1 MYHINFD
8 KLYFH
13 FPLVQIFNFPYNV
26 FFDLCVI
33 YKVLFNGQLFFY
45 KGKQAIQQR
54 YGNLFG
60 KFVILMQKN
69 NSPPKKKLNYSLL
82 PHRKINTEYIID
94 INVNHK
100 SIQLLEENK
109 GEKSLWPRL
118 YKEFLDFTPK
128 VQSIMGK
135 KKINKYGFIKI

>member
-1 MYHINFD
+1 MASCFFTKEN
-8 KLYFH
+8 K
-13 FPLVQIFNFPYNV
+13 QFNK
-26 FFDLCVI
+26 DMVI
-33 YKVLFNGQLFFY
+33 YLE
-45 KGKQAIQQR
+45 
-54 YGNLFG
+54 NLSSLC
-60 KFVILMQKN
+60 KKTT
-69 NSPPKKKLNYSLL
+69 PPPQKKLNYSLL

-94 INVNHK
+94 INVNYK

-135 KKINKYGFIKI
+135 KINKYGFIKI